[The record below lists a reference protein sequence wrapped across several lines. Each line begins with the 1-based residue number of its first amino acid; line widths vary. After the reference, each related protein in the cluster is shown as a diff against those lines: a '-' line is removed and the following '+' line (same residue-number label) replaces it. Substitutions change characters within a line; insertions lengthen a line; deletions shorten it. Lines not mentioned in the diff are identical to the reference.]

1 MWEVKR
7 ASPFDVGAAK
17 EEAPNT
23 KVAVI
28 PPKETVARSDDMLQL
43 KVRIHRQ
50 LLERLN
56 LAALDTLP
64 REQIASEVG
73 QVVTELLSIDGTA
86 LNRSERETLIEDVLD
101 ELIGLGPLEP
111 LLEDPSI
118 TDILVNGYETVFVE
132 RHGLLERVGT
142 RFQDERHLLRIIQ
155 RIVSAVGRR
164 IDESSPF
171 VDARLA
177 DGSRVNAIV
186 APLAIDGSLL
196 SIRKFSKIPI
206 SMEKMI
212 ELGSV
217 PAKVAK
223 VLKAVVE
230 GRLNIIISGG
240 TGSGKTT
247 LLNALSS
254 YIDHRERIVTIED
267 SAELQL
273 QQEHVARLETR
284 PANIEGRGE
293 VTQRDL
299 VKNALR
305 MRPDRIILGEC
316 RAGEAFDMLQAM
328 NTGHDGSMTTVHA
341 KVFKKAGTKGEQ
353 RRNIAITHELYD
365 LILFMTNSFIRPTD
379 IKVLQHKHVAVI
391 RGDQTYLRLTHPPTK
406 SHGSPV
412 VTMPEAVEI
421 YDRLL
426 ERQRKEGFGKP
437 DDYLFQPEHRE
448 NRDYALRTITRQ
460 FDQLLTIANLKKTA
474 SGESRTLYSLRHT
487 CIMFRLTKG
496 DNVALLTLA
505 RSART
510 STEMIDRFY
519 AKHLHAEMNVQQLQS
534 MREGAKGRKA
544 RKSPDIAEKRE
555 TSAKKAKKGV

>member
-1 MWEVKR
+1 MPLAGTLQRISGFGTLTIYKMA
-7 ASPFDVGAAK
+7 ASPFWYVRYYEDGKIIRRSLKVADKKEAIAAAK
-17 EEAPNT
+17 KVFVDIKHHKMNQLPFT
-23 KVAVI
+23 KASGFEVC
-28 PPKETVARSDDMLQL
+28 ARGLQL
-43 KVRIHRQ
+43 ENEARVQRGELSKQKLQ
-50 LLERLN
+50 LDAARLEADLMPHFGKYEIADISYAHISDYLN
-56 LAALDTLP
+56 KLSTP
-64 REQIASEVG
+64 KRP
-73 QVVTELLSIDGTA
+73 LSI
-86 LNRSERETLIEDVLD
+86 NTLKIHLSH
-101 ELIGLGPLEP
+101 IK
-111 LLEDPSI
+111 
-118 TDILVNGYETVFVE
+118 TILRYAQ
-132 RHGLLERVGT
+132 RVG
-142 RFQDERHLLRIIQ
+142 
-155 RIVSAVGRR
+155 V
-164 IDESSPF
+164 
-171 VDARLA
+171 
-177 DGSRVNAIV
+177 
-186 APLAIDGSLL
+186 
-196 SIRKFSKIPI
+196 
-206 SMEKMI
+206 
-212 ELGSV
+212 
-217 PAKVAK
+217 
-223 VLKAVVE
+223 
-230 GRLNIIISGG
+230 
-240 TGSGKTT
+240 
-247 LLNALSS
+247 LNALPAFPTLKTV
-254 YIDHRERIVTIED
+254 DTPRPWFN
-267 SAELQL
+267 SAEYTKL
-273 QQEHVARLETR
+273 HRTCD
-284 PANIEGRGE
+284 ANIG
-293 VTQRDL
+293 
-299 VKNALR
+299 
-305 MRPDRIILGEC
+305 
-316 RAGEAFDMLQAM
+316 
-328 NTGHDGSMTTVHA
+328 